1 MPTARDTVVYEL
13 KDGNEIV
20 YIGIT
25 NDPEGRELKHRR
37 EGKKFGHLRV
47 ASVRMT
53 RASAR
58 LRERIRLAVYRRYH
72 QGKNPKYNK
81 DSDG

>member
-1 MPTARDTVVYEL
+1 MSTARDTVVYEL
-13 KDGNEIV
+13 KDGNEVV

-25 NDPEGRELKHRR
+25 NDPKGREQQHRK
-37 EGKKFGHLRV
+37 EGKKFGHLKV
-47 ASVRMT
+47 VSVRMT

-58 LRERIRLAVYRRYH
+58 RREKVRIATYLRNH
-72 QGKNPKYNK
+72 QGRSPKYNK